1 MNKKKELKKAD
12 DSEKE
17 INKFFD
23 SKNYNTIIVKSEG
36 HSKKENDIS
45 EIIISLIDGNLT
57 KEERDSALSSIKEQN
72 NREIL
77 LSSIETIENPDKKAL
92 LIAACWEVGFD
103 FSDEFLMF
111 IDLACN
117 DNFEVALE
125 ALTVIETIEG
135 DIVHSDLEKA
145 KMKVLEKLKKNP
157 DTSDLLKDLQRFINR
172 RLHN

>member
-1 MNKKKELKKAD
+1 MGKEKENKNTES
-12 DSEKE
+12 SEKE

-45 EIIISLIDGNLT
+45 EIIISLIDGNLS
-57 KEERDSALSSIKEQN
+57 KEERDSSLSSIKEQN

-77 LSSIETIENPDKKAL
+77 LSSIRTIENPDKKAL

-111 IDLACN
+111 IDLACS
-117 DNFEVALE
+117 DSFEVALE
-125 ALTVIETIEG
+125 ALTVIETIDGE
-135 DIVHSDLEKA
+135 IVRSDLEKA
-145 KMKVLEKLKKNP
+145 KLKVIEKLKTDP
-157 DTSDLLKDLQRFINR
+157 DTSDLLRDLQRFINR